1 MALSFLDIGLLAIM
15 AISGILALMR
25 GFTREILSIASWG
38 AAAGASVLAYLRLKD
53 WAREQIQPN
62 YLADA
67 VLIGVTFLIVLIV
80 VSFVTARIS
89 DAILDSK
96 IGALDRT
103 LGLAFGVARGLVI
116 VVIAWLFFNWL
127 VPQQSQPAWAREAR
141 AKPHLDRIGAWI
153 MSQLPEDPERAL
165 EQFRRRRDGGG
176 EAPADQP
183 PAGGAPRPA
192 PAAPGG
198 QQRSDA
204 PQGQTAQARQGLDQ
218 LIRNTQQGQPA
229 R

>member
-1 MALSFLDIGLLAIM
+1 MPLSFLDIGLLAVM

-25 GFTREILSIASWG
+25 GFTREILSIASWA
-38 AAAGASVLAYLRLKD
+38 AAAGAAVFAYMRFKD
-53 WAREQIQPN
+53 WARGEIQPS

-67 VLIGVTFLIVLIV
+67 VLIGGTFLVVLII
-80 VSFVTARIS
+80 VSFITARIS

-103 LGLAFGVARGLVI
+103 LGFAFGVVRGLVI

-141 AKPHLDRIGAWI
+141 SAGYLNQVGNWI
-153 MSQLPEDPERAL
+153 LAQLPEDPERAL
-165 EQFRRRRDGGG
+165 EQFRRRREGEGG
-176 EAPADQP
+176 APQDQP
-183 PAGGAPRPA
+183 PGGGTRPA
-192 PAAPGG
+192 TPPAP
-198 QQRSDA
+198 QQRSEA
-204 PQGQTAQARQGLDQ
+204 PGPNRQDRQGLDQ
-218 LIRNTQQGQPA
+218 LVRGTQTTQPQPA